1 MAQQL
6 QNITIAAPGFGGINT
21 QDSPLMQSQAFA
33 AIADN
38 AIIDKQGRIAARKG
52 HEMQSTNGAG
62 LLGTS
67 NGTEHISEFVQQNGT
82 KVVLSGGNLKI
93 FTGLTTLVDTTPAG
107 YTITANNWSNC
118 TLNNRHYLFQRNHE
132 PLVYDA
138 NTSTLSTIA
147 THPSVAGVAPDAHV
161 CLAAYGRVW
170 AADTIN
176 DKKTLYW
183 SDSLN
188 GLDWSTGTSGSL
200 DLTTVW
206 PSGYDVITAVAAH
219 NNLLIIFGKQNILIY
234 AGANDPASMTLSD
247 VVSNIGAVNR
257 DAVVNTGKDII
268 FGDHSGIRSLGRTI
282 QEKSSPIG
290 DISRNINFDIKNFLA
305 SDGDNLKMVFDPTNA
320 FIVCAFT
327 GVAALFVFDTRF
339 PLENGSFRATTW
351 TNIEP
356 LSMSVFDDEQ
366 LYIGVATGVAKYAT
380 QTDNGSSYVMSYFS
394 HPMDFGDSSRIK
406 FLKKINL
413 TTFHGSDARVSL
425 QYAYDYKADYTKR
438 AFSLP
443 TINAAQYNVDEY
455 NSGAEYSTSPV
466 LINTKRINAGGSGSV
481 VQIGLETTV
490 NGKEIA
496 IQQLN
501 VQSLV
506 GRML

>member
-1 MAQQL
+1 M
-6 QNITIAAPGFGGINT
+6 
-21 QDSPLMQSQAFA
+21 
-33 AIADN
+33 
-38 AIIDKQGRIAARKG
+38 
-52 HEMQSTNGAG
+52 
-62 LLGTS
+62 
-67 NGTEHISEFVQQNGT
+67 
-82 KVVLSGGNLKI
+82 
-93 FTGLTTLVDTTPAG
+93 
-107 YTITANNWSNC
+107 
-118 TLNNRHYLFQRNHE
+118 
-132 PLVYDA
+132 
-138 NTSTLSTIA
+138 
-147 THPSVAGVAPDAHV
+147 

-351 TNIEP
+351 SNIEP

-366 LYIGVATGVAKYAT
+366 LYLGVATGIAKYAT
-380 QTDNGSSYVMSYFS
+380 QTDDGSSYVMSYFS

-413 TTFHGSDARVSL
+413 TTFHGSDARSVCNTRMITKLITRKGLFRYL
-425 QYAYDYKADYTKR
+425 Q
-438 AFSLP
+438 
-443 TINAAQYNVDEY
+443 
-455 NSGAEYSTSPV
+455 STRLNITSMS
-466 LINTKRINAGGSGSV
+466 ITQEQN
-481 VQIGLETTV
+481 
-490 NGKEIA
+490 
-496 IQQLN
+496 IQ
-501 VQSLV
+501 
-506 GRML
+506 RPRC

>member
-6 QNITIAAPGFGGINT
+6 QNITLAAPGFGGINT
-21 QDSPLMQSQAFA
+21 QDSPLTQSQAFA

-38 AIIDKQGRIAARKG
+38 AVIDKQGRIAARKG
-52 HEMQSTNGAG
+52 YSMVSTNGATV
-62 LLGTS
+62 LGS
-67 NGTEHISEFVQQNGT
+67 SAGIDHVSEFVQQNGT
-82 KVVLSGGNLKI
+82 KVVFTAGNNKI
-93 FTGLTTLVDTTPAG
+93 FTGTTTLTDVTPG
-107 YTITANNWSNC
+107 SYTVTGNYWSAC
-118 TLNNRHYLFQRNHE
+118 TLADKHFLFQRGHL

-138 NTSTLSTIA
+138 STSALTTIA
-147 THPSVAGVAPDAHV
+147 SHGSASGTPPSAHV

-170 AADTIN
+170 AADVTGN
-176 DKKTLYW
+176 QKTLYW
-183 SDSLN
+183 SDT
-188 GLDWSTGTSGSL
+188 LDGVDWNTGTSGSL

-206 PSGYDVITAVAAH
+206 PSGYDVITSLAAH

-234 AGANDPASMTLSD
+234 EGADAPASMTLVD
-247 VVSNIGAVNR
+247 VVSNIGAVAR

-268 FGDHSGIRSLGRTI
+268 FADNTGIRSLGRTI

-290 DISRNINFDIKNFLA
+290 DISRNVNFDIKAFIA
-305 SDGDNLKMVFDPTNA
+305 SDGANLRMIFDPNNS
-320 FIVCAFT
+320 FILCVFV
-327 GVAALFVFDTRF
+327 GVDGLFVFDTRF
-339 PLENGSFRATTW
+339 PLEDGSFRATTW
-351 TNIEP
+351 SNITP
-356 LSMSVFDDEQ
+356 RSMYLFEDEE
-366 LYIGVATGVAKYAT
+366 LYLGVEEGLAKYDT
-380 QTDNGSSYVMSYFS
+380 QQDNGTSYVMSYFS
-394 HPMDFGDSSRIK
+394 HPMDFGDSSRLK

-413 TTFHGSDARVSL
+413 TTFNGSDARVSL
-425 QYAYDYKADYTKR
+425 QYAYDYQADYTKR

-443 TINAAQYNVDEY
+443 TINAAQYNIDEY
-455 NSGAEYSTSPV
+455 NTAAEYSSSPV
-466 LINTKRINAGGSGSV
+466 LINTQRINASGSGSV